1 MEKKYKIEELCT
13 SGWSQTNDEDT
24 NLNREQA
31 TKKAQQL
38 IDEGYN
44 PNRLRIV
51 PVWIA
56 TWFSTLSTKKL

>member
-13 SGWSQTNDEDT
+13 SGWSQTNDDDT
-24 NLNREQA
+24 NLTQEQA

-51 PVWIA
+51 PV
-56 TWFSTLSTKKL
+56 